1 MKNDIVGNSKNL
13 DFWKESKQLDL
24 TIKMHEMS
32 KGKILFQQ
40 LLDGC
45 CIVEWSNSDV
55 RNVIEYYKFRQ
66 HDFEIMLSEYYELTE
81 RNVLFLILANELA
94 DDESISKALG
104 VSQNAVRSMRCR
116 INKRKFD
123 TK

>member
-1 MKNDIVGNSKNL
+1 
-13 DFWKESKQLDL
+13 
-24 TIKMHEMS
+24 MHEMS

-94 DDESISKALG
+94 DDESMSKALG

-123 TK
+123 SR